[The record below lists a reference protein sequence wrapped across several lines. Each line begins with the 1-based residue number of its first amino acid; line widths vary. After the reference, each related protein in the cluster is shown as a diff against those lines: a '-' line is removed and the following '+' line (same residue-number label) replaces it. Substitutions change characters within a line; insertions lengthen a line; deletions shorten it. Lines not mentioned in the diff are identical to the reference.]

1 MIGSPSG
8 QFSGASRLT
17 AAPSLRSPSSR
28 FPRRWLVIM
37 VKAPLAGRV
46 KTRLGRE
53 IGAVAATAFYRR
65 AARAVIARVGRDP
78 RWQTVL
84 AVDPVTAVG
93 ASFWPADIPRVPQGN
108 GDLGERMQ
116 RCIDAMPPGPVVLI
130 GTDIPAIR
138 PVHIARAFRLLGGR
152 DAVFGPA
159 DDGGFWLVGQRRR
172 SRSVGAFDGVR
183 WSVPQTLADVLQNHE
198 GMAVTLADRLS
209 DVDSL
214 EELLACGGRSG
225 CVVLSPV

>member
-1 MIGSPSG
+1 MIGRPHG
-8 QFSGASRLT
+8 CFSGASRLA
-17 AAPSLRSPSSR
+17 AAPSSRSPTSRSSG
-28 FPRRWLVIM
+28 RWLVIM

-53 IGAVAATAFYRR
+53 IGAVAATAFYRS

-93 ASFWPADIPRVPQGN
+93 ASFWPADIARVRQGN

-130 GTDIPAIR
+130 GTDIPAVR

-172 SRSVGAFDGVR
+172 SRLVGAFDGVR
-183 WSVPQTLADVLQNHE
+183 WSAAETLADALGNHE
-198 GMAVTLADRLS
+198 GMGVALADRLS
-209 DVDSL
+209 DVDSR
-214 EELLACGGRSG
+214 EELLACGGLSG
-225 CVVLSPV
+225 RVVLSPV